1 MSTGGT
7 GGRLVPGLHYG
18 ETTVQPNEDSS
29 DDLDP
34 KGTAAGYVHDKDQG
48 KSFLGSL
55 KEALKP
61 GDVKKQQQQQQQQ
74 QQGSGFAGDYTH
86 DGRHGG
92 VEETMMRGHRDYD
105 ESQEGTQSH
114 RGGVRTGGSVLESVM
129 PGHKNHSNQERG
141 GILGAMKSATDNAPD
156 VPGALKKATGAAGGG
171 DPGSVGQSMSGGDGS
186 GLKNSGGIAGRTE
199 RNSKFD
205 KFPATGNYLG
215 PEPGEDDNSATR
227 VSAFDSQGSV
237 GHQFSSEGTV
247 GGMANK
253 LGGPFSKEG
262 VIGRHFTDKG
272 SVGGT
277 VQDTIG
283 HGDATRK
290 GT

>member
-7 GGRLVPGLHYG
+7 GGNPIWGFNRGAANA
-18 ETTVQPNEDSS
+18 QPSVDQS
-29 DDLDP
+29 DDPDP
-34 KGTAAGYVHDKDQG
+34 KGTAAGYVPDQSES
-48 KSFLGSL
+48 KSLLGSI

-61 GDVKKQQQQQQQQ
+61 GDTKRQQQQQQQH
-74 QQGSGFAGDYTH
+74 GLGHMGDFTH

-92 VEETMMRGHRDYD
+92 IEETMM
-105 ESQEGTQSH
+105 
-114 RGGVRTGGSVLESVM
+114 
-129 PGHKNHSNQERG
+129 PGHKDHDNKEKG
-141 GILGAMKSATDNAPD
+141 GVLGAMKSAAGNMPST
-156 VPGALKKATGAAGGG
+156 LKKAVGGQESENASQKMGGGG
-171 DPGSVGQSMSGGDGS
+171 DS
-186 GLKNSGGIAGRTE
+186 GLKNSGGIFGKTE

-205 KFPATGNYLG
+205 KFPATENYLG
-215 PEPGEDDNSATR
+215 EDRDSATR

-237 GHQFSSEGTV
+237 GHQFSSEGNI
-247 GGMANK
+247 GGTAQK
-253 LGGPFSKEG
+253 VGGPFSKEG
-262 VIGRHFTDKG
+262 VVGRQFTDKG